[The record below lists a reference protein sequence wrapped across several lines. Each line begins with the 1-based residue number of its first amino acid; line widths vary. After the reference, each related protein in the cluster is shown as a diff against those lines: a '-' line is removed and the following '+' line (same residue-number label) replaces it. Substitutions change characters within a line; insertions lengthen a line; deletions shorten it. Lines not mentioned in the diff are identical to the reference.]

1 MGHVVNQM
9 AALNVSDEEKIATDQ
24 IESTQYLLSAL
35 SELDRCTK
43 REHLREWIRRA
54 NETHQ
59 DILFKLYGISGHAE
73 LIKEGQFAF
82 HRAKALM
89 IRKIVSKLAKSLR
102 IKAPNEAEEAAE
114 AAEAEEPE
122 EAAEAEEPAEDEEA
136 AAEAVGEDDLYDVG
150 AEMVA
155 KAGES
160 EEEDAKGPGPS
171 SCVKSSKKKR
181 FYKIDM
187 LHSHAKARGKIYF
200 DETLTLGHP
209 KKINGVWHFESFNDL
224 QHTFAYYNKIKQTGN
239 HMYAGIPMRGGE
251 RMRSDEAGP
260 SNR

>member
-1 MGHVVNQM
+1 
-9 AALNVSDEEKIATDQ
+9 
-24 IESTQYLLSAL
+24 
-35 SELDRCTK
+35 
-43 REHLREWIRRA
+43 
-54 NETHQ
+54 
-59 DILFKLYGISGHAE
+59 
-73 LIKEGQFAF
+73 
-82 HRAKALM
+82 
-89 IRKIVSKLAKSLR
+89 
-102 IKAPNEAEEAAE
+102 
-114 AAEAEEPE
+114 
-122 EAAEAEEPAEDEEA
+122 
-136 AAEAVGEDDLYDVG
+136 
-150 AEMVA
+150 MVA

-160 EEEDAKGPGPS
+160 EEEDPKGPGPS

-239 HMYAGIPMRGGE
+239 HMYAGIPLEILNRSADPLYISNGQWQGPRGGE